1 MSKTKDLRFASRIEE
16 ATPARRNDDF
26 AWSEH
31 HAAFDWELILWIGEG
46 FGTQSAFVSSKEKQV
61 FINSMCQ
68 TLPVSREATFQ
79 RLSNYDALLSN
90 VYSCPHAAWSLNVNL
105 GELAP
110 SEVWLQCKYDNV
122 AAAKHEKGQF
132 EAQPSS
138 PLTSSEREQ
147 LLLLLRK
154 AYHSRHISDE
164 NLAHLLDVGF
174 EQNIAHALSFTD
186 RTHSEIHTVDDLLES
201 GHQVEPAAQVTSLE
215 EFQGFVEKI
224 EGDKAYVRLDT
235 IRGERLCGPYPAD
248 ELTALGIGERDR
260 FLLKAIDVRGA
271 VRFDAV
277 LIPRKKISPEWQRQI
292 REEIEAGLEGFTP
305 DDER

>member
-1 MSKTKDLRFASRIEE
+1 
-16 ATPARRNDDF
+16 
-26 AWSEH
+26 
-31 HAAFDWELILWIGEG
+31 
-46 FGTQSAFVSSKEKQV
+46 
-61 FINSMCQ
+61 
-68 TLPVSREATFQ
+68 
-79 RLSNYDALLSN
+79 
-90 VYSCPHAAWSLNVNL
+90 
-105 GELAP
+105 
-110 SEVWLQCKYDNV
+110 V

-174 EQNIAHALSFTD
+174 EQNIAQALSFTD
-186 RTHSEIHTVDDLLES
+186 RTHSEIRTVDDLLES